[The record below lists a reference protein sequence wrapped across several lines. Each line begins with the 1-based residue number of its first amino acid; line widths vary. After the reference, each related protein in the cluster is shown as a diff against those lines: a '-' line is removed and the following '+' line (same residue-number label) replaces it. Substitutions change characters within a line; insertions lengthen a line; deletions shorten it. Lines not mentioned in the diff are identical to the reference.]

1 MEIEIGARLYGVLQA
16 MVRALELTSKCNRK
30 PLESREQG
38 PTCCDVMFYKEFSG
52 EHQKLVKLVVRRSE
66 HYGQMWI

>member
-30 PLESREQG
+30 PLESCEQG
-38 PTCCDVMFYKEFSG
+38 PTCCDVMFYKDFSG